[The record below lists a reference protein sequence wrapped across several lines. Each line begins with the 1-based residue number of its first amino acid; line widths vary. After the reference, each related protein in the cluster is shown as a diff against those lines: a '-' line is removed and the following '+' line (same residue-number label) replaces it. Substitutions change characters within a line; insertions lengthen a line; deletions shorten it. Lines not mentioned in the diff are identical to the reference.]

1 MNLLK
6 YFIYSNWHLFI
17 ILGLDFIT
25 SLNLTYYTN
34 NLSVDD
40 TNLLVKFN
48 NLSGN
53 FIYLLAPLGNIS
65 LKLAKGKISIKN
77 LVIFN
82 TFLVLISSIF
92 VKFLISYK
100 NPDLLNSNLN
110 NFSLIF
116 YNLFVKTVLSISNY
130 YLIGTNNISIL
141 LKFNIFNMLFNHFII
156 RYFVNN
162 LSLFYKIICVN
173 IGDFLSIFYI
183 LNNLGKPLKYN
194 SLNYYES
201 LQLMIKN
208 SISILSLN
216 INNSITS
223 NMDKYELKKYQSL
236 SSNFYSFTLLYN
248 PISLAIKKND
258 FPKKFVFKL
267 CMIYYLIIMLCF
279 NTYFYFTNINLYL
292 SNIYLILYYIVLLLE
307 SASAL
312 DGNIKYGIIVN
323 IIIIIGK
330 LFYRYFNKVNNMN
343 DYYFFINTFF
353 ILRILLKLK
362 R

>member
-6 YFIYSNWHLFI
+6 YFIYSNWYLFI

-82 TFLVLISSIF
+82 TFLVLMSSIF
-92 VKFLISYK
+92 VKFLIYYK
-100 NPDLLNSNLN
+100 KSELLNSNLN

-116 YNLFVKTVLSISNY
+116 YNLFVKTLLSISNY
-130 YLIGTNNISIL
+130 YLIGTNNIPIL
-141 LKFNIFNMLFNHFII
+141 LRFNIFNMLFNHFLI

-162 LSLFYKIICVN
+162 LSLFNKIICVN
-173 IGDFLSIFYI
+173 MGDFLSIFYI
-183 LNNLGKPLKYN
+183 LNNLGKPLKYK

-201 LQLMIKN
+201 LQLMVKN

-223 NMDKYELKKYQSL
+223 NMDKYEVKKYQSL

-258 FPKKFVFKL
+258 FPKKFVFRL
-267 CMIYYLIIMLCF
+267 CMIYYLIVMLGF
-279 NTYFYFTNINLYL
+279 NTYFYFANINLYL
-292 SNIYLILYYIVLLLE
+292 SNIYLMLYYIVLLLE

-312 DGNIKYGIIVN
+312 DGNVKYGIIVN

-330 LFYRYFNKVNNMN
+330 LFYRYFSKINNMN

>member
-1 MNLLK
+1 MILLK
-6 YFIYSNWHLFI
+6 YFICTNWHLFI

-40 TNLLVKFN
+40 INLLVKFD

-53 FIYLLAPLGNIS
+53 FVYLLAPLGNIS
-65 LKLAKGKISIKN
+65 LKLAKSKTSVRN

-82 TFLVLISSIF
+82 TFLVLISSIL
-92 VKFLISYK
+92 VKFLIHYK
-100 NPDLLNSNLN
+100 NSDLLNSNLN

-116 YNLFVKTVLSISNY
+116 YNLFVKTLLSISNY

-156 RYFVNN
+156 RYFMNN
-162 LSLFYKIICVN
+162 LSLFGKVICVN
-173 IGDFLSIFYI
+173 MGDFLSIFYI
-183 LNNLGKPLKYN
+183 MNNLCKPLEYKN
-194 SLNYYES
+194 FNYYES
-201 LQLMIKN
+201 FQLMVKN

-236 SSNFYSFTLLYN
+236 SSNFNSFTLLYN

-258 FPKKFVFKL
+258 FPKKFILKL

-279 NTYFYFTNINLYL
+279 NIYFYYNNINLKL
-292 SNIYLILYYIVLLLE
+292 SNIYLMLYYIVLLLE

-312 DGNIKYGIIVN
+312 DGNVKYGIIVN
-323 IIIIIGK
+323 LLIIIGK
-330 LFYRYFNKVNNMN
+330 LFYKYFSKINNMN

-353 ILRILLKLK
+353 VLRILLKLK
-362 R
+362 Q